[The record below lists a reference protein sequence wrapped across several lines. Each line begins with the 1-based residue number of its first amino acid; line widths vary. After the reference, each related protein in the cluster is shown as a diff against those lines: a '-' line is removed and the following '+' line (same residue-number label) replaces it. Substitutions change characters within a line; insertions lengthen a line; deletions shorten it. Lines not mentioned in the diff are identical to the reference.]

1 MSKELIDKISRA
13 TGRYPVSCDCP
24 RCRRQCLTPCLG
36 TPEDIWRLIEAGY
49 EERLRIT
56 FWAVG
61 MLVGAIPFP
70 ILMVQA
76 HQTEHGC
83 IFWKNGLCELHG
95 QGLKPTEGCL
105 SYHVL
110 TEENL
115 NSRIADVER
124 SQRMDQHG
132 KHFFHRPHSATH
144 RKMKAV

>member
-76 HQTEHGC
+76 HQTE
-83 IFWKNGLCELHG
+83 

-115 NSRIADVER
+115 NFEKSLTWNVAKEWINTENISFIARIL
-124 SQRMDQHG
+124 QRIV
-132 KHFFHRPHSATH
+132 K
-144 RKMKAV
+144 

>member
-1 MSKELIDKISRA
+1 MPDALSGHAGGHLAADRGRIRRKIA
-13 TGRYPVSCDCP
+13 DYI
-24 RCRRQCLTPCLG
+24 L
-36 TPEDIWRLIEAGY
+36 
-49 EERLRIT
+49 
-56 FWAVG
+56 AVG

-115 NSRIADVER
+115 NFEKSLTWNVAKEWINTENISFIARIL
-124 SQRMDQHG
+124 QRIV
-132 KHFFHRPHSATH
+132 K
-144 RKMKAV
+144 

>member
-36 TPEDIWRLIEAGY
+36 TPEDIWRLIKAGY

-115 NSRIADVER
+115 NFEKSLTWNVAKEWINTENISFIARIL
-124 SQRMDQHG
+124 QRIV
-132 KHFFHRPHSATH
+132 K
-144 RKMKAV
+144 